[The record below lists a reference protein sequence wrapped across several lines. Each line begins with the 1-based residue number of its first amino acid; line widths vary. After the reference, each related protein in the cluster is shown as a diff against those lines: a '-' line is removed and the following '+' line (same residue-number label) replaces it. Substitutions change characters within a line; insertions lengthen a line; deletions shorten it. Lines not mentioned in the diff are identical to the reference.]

1 MNPINTFLQAWE
13 GLHYGKPIDPLGGDP
28 MGIVDNRLS
37 GSNNDVLID
46 PRDNLAGEQLPLVTA
61 VYR

>member
-1 MNPINTFLQAWE
+1 
-13 GLHYGKPIDPLGGDP
+13 

-46 PRDNLAGEQLPLVTA
+46 PRDNRAREQLPLVTA
-61 VYR
+61 VCR